1 MVTYVDS
8 HDYFTE
14 VWIARAA
21 IRDIV
26 TEDVPGPF
34 EATVAVFDSIAHS
47 PKGPSRFA
55 AGAFDRTVKA
65 QPELPLLWQHKDDSP
80 IGLADLRVV
89 PGHGLVARCRLALG
103 LPLAKEAHESMTL
116 GAVNSVSIGFTSNP
130 TSLEERVIG
139 GERVRLISDC
149 DVMEVS
155 LVTFGADAAATVRR
169 FPPTSRSRG
178 GDPLAALA
186 LASLP
191 GAILPGPPP

>member
-1 MVTYVDS
+1 MITYVDS
-8 HDYFTE
+8 DDYLTE

-26 TEDVPGPF
+26 TEDVPDTF
-34 EATVAVFDSIAHS
+34 EATVAIFDSITHS

-89 PGHGLVARCRLALG
+89 PGHGLVARCKLALG

-116 GAVNSVSIGFTSNP
+116 GAFNSVSIGLTSNP

-155 LVTFGADAAATVRR
+155 LVTLGADAAATVRW
-169 FPPTSRSRG
+169 FPATSRSCG